1 MRFVIRKY
9 IDATTVKEAID
20 KEPETPIHDCY
31 LKEGEEPPKSQ
42 PKDQSDSAPKQTH
55 IGVKMKS
62 GENVEY

>member
-9 IDATTVKEAID
+9 IDATTVREAID

-42 PKDQSDSAPKQTH
+42 PKDL
-55 IGVKMKS
+55 IGFRAETDPYWRKDEIGRKP
-62 GENVEY
+62 